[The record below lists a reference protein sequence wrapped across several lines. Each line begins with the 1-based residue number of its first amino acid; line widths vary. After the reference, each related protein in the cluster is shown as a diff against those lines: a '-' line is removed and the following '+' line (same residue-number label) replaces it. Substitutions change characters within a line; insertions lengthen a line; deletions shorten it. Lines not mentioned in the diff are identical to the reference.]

1 MGDVLKF
8 DTEQIASIAHA
19 TQGHQSQWD
28 DIWNGVKAR
37 LSATAA
43 EALSQEP
50 GGSLEARTAEY
61 HRKTTQ
67 YTEQLQV
74 QAGAVG
80 KVGHT
85 ATDYNGRMTKVI
97 AGG

>member
-1 MGDVLKF
+1 MSDTLKF

-19 TQGHQSQWD
+19 TQGHQAQWD
-28 DIWNGVKAR
+28 EIWNTVRSR

-50 GGSLEARTAEY
+50 GGSLDARTAEY

-67 YTEQLQV
+67 YTDQLMT

-85 ATDYNGRMTKVI
+85 ATDYNQRMTKTI
-97 AGG
+97 AG